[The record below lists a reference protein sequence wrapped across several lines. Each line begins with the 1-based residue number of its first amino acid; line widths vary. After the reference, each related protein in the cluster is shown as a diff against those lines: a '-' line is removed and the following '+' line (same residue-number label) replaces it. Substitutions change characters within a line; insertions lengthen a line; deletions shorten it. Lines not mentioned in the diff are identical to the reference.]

1 MSTTGIVAEEAR
13 DIGDLARAVQWAGL
27 LVDAAM
33 PLDVPLPPVRPDKRI
48 ASAEAVE
55 ADRAQM
61 RTEAFA
67 QVLAQL
73 IEGGWTARPSDLERL
88 IGRQMP
94 EPRP

>member
-1 MSTTGIVAEEAR
+1 MTSIMTTAPGG

-27 LVDAAM
+27 IVDAAI
-33 PLDVPLPPVRPDKRI
+33 PLDAPLPSVSQDRRV

-55 ADRAQM
+55 SDRIQL

-67 QVLAQL
+67 QLLAQL

-88 IGRQMP
+88 IDGQMP